1 MTEQIQMKTLSQP
14 LLSPPPPP
22 SVSSPPPP
30 RPPVV
35 TAAPASARLTP
46 TEQMAFKYGRANT
59 QLINRVVKGIT
70 TDTSEQHWLTYAV
83 NLLASGKTPQQIARK
98 LSGNVPKETIETLIN
113 NPSINAFLAA
123 KGVATGAGQL
133 LAKNISQ
140 ITPMKD
146 DKITYDI
153 NKFYAPPQPHF
164 SKHPLL
170 PFTIVQYLLLLVGMW
185 LSIMTLKAAN
195 NVSSTLEYT
204 SSSCTPC
211 YVQKKMKGFADTL
224 IAFYVFAIVFFMVY
238 ASTRHFRQ
246 GTFQMIKRGANMLRR
261 GMSVASPYTTAF
273 KWFIKLAVIGSF
285 IIITVMVFVDFFH
298 KVVYGYNHMYD
309 SSTTTAVPSSTSTS
323 TNTVNGP
330 YRWCIASFSFVLI
343 NILFFIGYIFMLLHF
358 KMTVF

>member
-1 MTEQIQMKTLSQP
+1 M
-14 LLSPPPPP
+14 LL
-22 SVSSPPPP
+22 
-30 RPPVV
+30 RHG
-35 TAAPASARLTP
+35 
-46 TEQMAFKYGRANT
+46 KANT
-59 QLINRVVKGIT
+59 QLINKVVKGIT
-70 TDTSEQHWLTYAV
+70 ANTSEQPWLTYAV
-83 NLLASGKTPQQIARK
+83 NLLASGKTPQQVAKK
-98 LSGNVPKETIETLIN
+98 LYGNVPKETITTLIN
-113 NPSINAFLAA
+113 NPSINAFLTA

-133 LAKNISQ
+133 AQKISQ
-140 ITPMKD
+140 ITPMINGK
-146 DKITYDI
+146 TTFDI
-153 NKFYAPPQPHF
+153 PKFYASPQPHF

-246 GTFQMIKRGANMLRR
+246 GMFQMINRGANMLRR

-309 SSTTTAVPSSTSTS
+309 SSTTTAVPSSSSTS

-343 NILFFIGYIFMLLHF
+343 NILFFIGYIFMLLRF